1 MIHEFGIENKTTVTS
16 FQFEYI
22 KKVKEIDPNMR
33 IGYLVKG
40 DGCDHIEEL
49 KAIGGEEMAPKADD
63 MSEESVAALRDAGL
77 GVRAWGLANQELM
90 RKMCRLKVDG
100 MTVNFPDKLY
110 ERLVRPV

>member
-1 MIHEFGIENKTTVTS
+1 
-16 FQFEYI
+16 
-22 KKVKEIDPNMR
+22 
-33 IGYLVKG
+33 
-40 DGCDHIEEL
+40 
-49 KAIGGEEMAPKADD
+49 MAPKAED

-90 RKMCRLKVDG
+90 RKMCKLKVDG